1 MGGIQAFKIIGTV
14 SLGILTVAPPHNP
27 HLIVQ
32 GTLISTPLIT
42 VPALLSLPNAASASR
57 AYDITTVRLQRLSSS
72 LALVAATMYTTTL
85 LLATKKHPYL
95 MYSGVL
101 SVVAGVWG
109 VRGAWKRREV
119 EDGFEYLDA
128 ENAEVVKDSIMG
140 LRDWVGVSV
149 SGVGFV
155 VAVIGGYGEGFT
167 D

>member
-1 MGGIQAFKIIGTV
+1 
-14 SLGILTVAPPHNP
+14 
-27 HLIVQ
+27 
-32 GTLISTPLIT
+32 
-42 VPALLSLPNAASASR
+42 
-57 AYDITTVRLQRLSSS
+57 
-72 LALVAATMYTTTL
+72 MYTATL

-109 VRGAWKRREV
+109 VRETMMRRREV
-119 EDGFEYLDA
+119 EDGFEYLDDA
-128 ENAEVVKDSIMG
+128 ENAEVVKDRIMG

-149 SGVGFV
+149 SGMGFV